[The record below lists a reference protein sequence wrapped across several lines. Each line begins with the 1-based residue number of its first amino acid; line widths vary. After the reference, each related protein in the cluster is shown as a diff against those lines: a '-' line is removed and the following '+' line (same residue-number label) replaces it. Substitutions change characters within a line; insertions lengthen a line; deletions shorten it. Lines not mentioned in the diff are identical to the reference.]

1 MTYTRK
7 TDLNYLTE
15 IVFKDIN
22 ILLDSFELE
31 YKQVHDNKICMSCP
45 IHGGDNETGLAILTN
60 RNLWACWTHNCH
72 EQYGKNIFG
81 FTQGVLSTRNGK
93 EATFKDALK
102 YITALYKAD
111 TKYVKVKKQGDNA
124 DFENIVK
131 AFEQKESGVLEPI
144 EPIDLKIPSDY
155 FLKRGFL
162 PETLVYFGVGET
174 KKNKNRAMIPIYEK
188 TGILAGYIGRAT
200 KPYVLPKFLFSEGLN
215 KTEHLYNYN
224 NAITHIKKHNA
235 IILVEGQGDV
245 WRLFEA
251 GAYNTVGCFGKDLSS
266 QQIELLLETGVTNL
280 IVLLDDDE
288 AGREAKFKIQR
299 SLHKLFNIKFPYLP
313 KKDTGELKIEEV
325 ETKILSQIKGYY

>member
-7 TDLNYLTE
+7 TDLNHLTE
-15 IVFKDIN
+15 TVFKDIN
-22 ILLDSFELE
+22 ILLDSFDLE
-31 YKQVHDNKICMSCP
+31 YKQVNENKICMSCP

-72 EQYGKNIFG
+72 EQYSKNIFG
-81 FTQGVLSTRNGK
+81 FVQGLLTTKNGK
-93 EATFKDALK
+93 DASFKDALK
-102 YITALYKAD
+102 YITSLYKIDA
-111 TKYVKVKKQGDNA
+111 KYVKIKRADNS

-131 AFEQKESGVLEPI
+131 TFEQKEDRILEQI
-144 EPIDLKIPSDY
+144 ESIDLKIPSEY

-188 TGILAGYIGRAT
+188 TGVLAGYIGRAT

-224 NAITHIKKHNA
+224 NALQYIKKHNA

-245 WRLFEA
+245 WRLFET
-251 GAYNTVGCFGKDLSS
+251 GVYNAVGCFGKDLSLK
-266 QQIELLLETGVTNL
+266 QIELLLETGVTNL

-299 SLHKLFNIKFPYLP
+299 SLHKLFNIKFPYLS
-313 KKDTGELKIEEV
+313 KKDTGQLKIEEV
-325 ETKILSQIKGYY
+325 KTQILPQIKGYY